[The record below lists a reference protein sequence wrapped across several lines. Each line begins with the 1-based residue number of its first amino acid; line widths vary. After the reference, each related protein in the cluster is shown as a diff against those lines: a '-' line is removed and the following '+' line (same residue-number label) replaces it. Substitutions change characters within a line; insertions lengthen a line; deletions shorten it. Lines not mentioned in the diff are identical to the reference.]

1 MKSRHLLRSPCLIT
15 QWLFARIPVIFL
27 AWLIVHG
34 CALRPDSRS
43 SAKNDIPDIHTAVA
57 IYHGPR
63 DEKNVALTFDAC
75 SSSKKNQF
83 DERVIA
89 ILETTNTPATLFL
102 GGKWMTDQA
111 DTVRMLG
118 RNPQFELASHAYRHL
133 HMIQTGPETMR
144 QELAMSQEILFQLTG
159 RKASLFRAPYGEI
172 NDTLVTVAA
181 KQGMKT
187 IQYDLA
193 SGDPDKHINADRLRK
208 YVVSHTRPGSIIVM
222 HMNKH
227 GWHTA
232 EALPEIIEQLRNK
245 GYTFV
250 TVSRL
255 LESGA
260 QPANFVQI
268 DNDMQTVDLAD

>member
-1 MKSRHLLRSPCLIT
+1 MKSRHFFRPHCLIT
-15 QWLFARIPVIFL
+15 QMLSTRVPVILL
-27 AWLIVHG
+27 AGLIAHG
-34 CALRPDSRS
+34 CAVHPESRTA
-43 SAKNDIPDIHTAVA
+43 AKNDISDIHSTVAV
-57 IYHGPR
+57 YHGPR
-63 DEKNVALTFDAC
+63 NEKNIALTFDAC

-83 DERVIA
+83 DERIIT

-102 GGKWMTDQA
+102 GGKWMKDQA
-111 DTVRMLG
+111 DTVRTLG

-133 HMIQTGPETMR
+133 HMIKTGPETMR

-172 NDTLVTVAA
+172 NDTLVKAAA
-181 KQGMKT
+181 KEGMKT

-193 SGDPDKHINADRLRK
+193 SGDPDKQIDAVRLRK
-208 YVVSHTRPGSIIVM
+208 YVISQTRPGSIIVM

-232 EALPEIIEQLRNK
+232 DALPEIIEQLRNK

-255 LESGA
+255 LESRR
-260 QPANFVQI
+260 QPANLALSN
-268 DNDMQTVDLAD
+268 NDMQADDLTD